1 MKIGVLYDQDKKHRH
16 AFATEKTHEAFGPL
30 LKDYAAQVHLEQ
42 AEESLSLTDGARW
55 IATQVNVTLTFL
67 STMLLD
73 FFHLSQHV
81 FAAARDCFGD
91 TPQAREWAEA
101 RLNEFKTLGVMPVLA
116 AIDALSKASRAIA
129 KRESLRRLRQYIV
142 ERNDMM
148 DYRTALA
155 RGWDIGSGPT
165 EAMCKNLTLRL
176 KRPGMKWDATNAAA
190 MMNLTALYES
200 GQAKAYWIAR
210 KAA

>member
-1 MKIGVLYDQDKKHRH
+1 MKIGVFYDQDKQHRH
-16 AFATEKTHEAFGPL
+16 AFATHKTHEVFGPL
-30 LKDYAAQVHLEQ
+30 LKTYAAQVQLHQ
-42 AEESLSLTDGARW
+42 ADEALSLTDGARW
-55 IATQVNVTLTFL
+55 IAAQLNVTLSFL
-67 STMLLD
+67 AAMLLD
-73 FFHLSQHV
+73 FYHLSEHV
-81 FAAARDCFGD
+81 FATARDCFGD
-91 TPQAREWAEA
+91 TPAAREWAEA
-101 RLNEFKTLGVMPVLA
+101 RLNELKTLGLMPVLA
-116 AIDALSKASRAIA
+116 AIEALSKVSRATA

-176 KRPGMKWDATNAAA
+176 KRPGMKWDAQNASA

-200 GQAKAYWIAR
+200 G
-210 KAA
+210 